1 MAFSRCQYKNR
12 TSLSPNFKHNPLANM
27 APYPN
32 AYQIEEIFATR
43 TQPEKFHEY
52 MAEPVDVTVVGE
64 DHEIAGHYKSLEEFN
79 DKIFARISDTV
90 KRESIRLEI
99 KRVIGGGE
107 SAVRLPLNTLKT
119 PFVERTATWPSF
131 IMLIAYPLLQWAA
144 VEYSSTAQS
153 KYGDG
158 MYRTKKGNQNADF

>member
-1 MAFSRCQYKNR
+1 MG
-12 TSLSPNFKHNPLANM
+12 
-27 APYPN
+27 PYPN

-52 MAEPVDVTVVGE
+52 MADPVDVEVVGE

-79 DKIFARISDTV
+79 EKVFARISDTV

-107 SAVRLPLNTLKT
+107 SA
-119 PFVERTATWPSF
+119 
-131 IMLIAYPLLQWAA
+131 WAA
-144 VEYSSTAQS
+144 VEYSSTAES
-153 KYGDG
+153 KYGKDRWHTLKLVDLVRFDSNG
-158 MYRTKKGNQNADF
+158 KIATIREYFDTRLIHDLVLEHEANQGKEEEQTEG